1 MNNQLLNQ
9 LLASML
15 EILREEAIYLHRQ
28 HGWIIAVAETIEK
41 HPDLVQHLK
50 QHPFY
55 DQGYRPDA
63 YKIERLL
70 QSIDVLIQQ
79 LRGGLT

>member
-1 MNNQLLNQ
+1 MDSESLNQ
-9 LLASML
+9 TLIAMLDLLH
-15 EILREEAIYLHRQ
+15 EEAIYLHRQ
-28 HGWIIAVAETIEK
+28 HGWIIAVAETVEK

-63 YKIERLL
+63 YRIERLL
-70 QSIDVLIQQ
+70 QSIDGLIQR
-79 LRGGLT
+79 LKALS